1 MREFLTT
8 FPAGVIAADAGLA
21 ALMAGEELVWGSLE
35 EADRHLEQ
43 GVALAHR
50 IRRPYLEITGLAH
63 WAQLVS
69 WRSFLLGAQRSKQ
82 SIELAGRH
90 GWTEEPVA
98 GVAQVAL
105 GMAMIAQGR
114 LEEGA
119 RSLEQAERTLRA
131 EVEPA
136 AEMRLHHA
144 RGLLEFV
151 SGRYDAALAAFRTAE
166 RLAGLLAAQHALILR
181 LRSHLLQ
188 TLVRMGKT
196 QSVDQAFAEM
206 DGPERDSAEMRNAI
220 AVLRLAQDDP
230 QAATVAL
237 APVIDGSVSLMN
249 AHLWEVQAWLLEA
262 IARDALGDAGAARRA
277 LEHALDLA
285 KPESLPYPFL
295 FDSAPGLLERHRRQG
310 TAHAVL
316 ISQILNLL
324 AGRKPAA
331 PPGDEGE
338 MGGACASRSARARS
352 ESCATCRPSCRRPRS
367 PASST
372 CR

>member
-1 MREFLTT
+1 MSADRCERLQAVLAVLRMRLARQRGDL
-8 FPAGVIAADAGLA
+8 PAVAEETQRLLEPAAAAGSAWPGLGGDLRTLALINLGIAA
-21 ALMAGEELVWGSLE
+21 VWTARFD

-50 IRRPYLEITGLAH
+50 IGRPYLEITALAH

-82 SIELAGRH
+82 AIELAGRH

-136 AEMRLHHA
+136 AGMRLHHA
-144 RGLLEFV
+144 RGLIELV

-166 RLAGLLAAQHALILR
+166 RLAGLLATQHALILR

-188 TLVRMGKT
+188 TLMRMGKT

-206 DGPERDSAEMRNAI
+206 DGPERDSAKMRNAI

-249 AHLWEVQAWLLEA
+249 AHLREVQVGCL
-262 IARDALGDAGAARRA
+262 RRSPA
-277 LEHALDLA
+277 TC
-285 KPESLPYPFL
+285 
-295 FDSAPGLLERHRRQG
+295 SATR
-310 TAHAVL
+310 
-316 ISQILNLL
+316 
-324 AGRKPAA
+324 A
-331 PPGDEGE
+331 PPGAPLSTPSISPSQK
-338 MGGACASRSARARS
+338 ACSSRSCSTPRPACS
-352 ESCATCRPSCRRPRS
+352 SATAGKVPLTP
-367 PASST
+367 T
-372 CR
+372 